1 MINLTKNQ
9 NQLPGNQTQN
19 TATPTTPVNLTT
31 QKTAPK
37 AKTMGIFSLTSR
49 LTPKAEFQFVGSST
63 QAEVCARDY
72 QSWCRKGKA
81 PKSLQAEYDK
91 ACKMA
96 NLTPG
101 ETVNPAA
108 LFHFEILEVCNTVG
122 ELEAAKERFG
132 IVRKAPQRTDSTT
145 TAPRVG
151 RSDEEIA
158 KLFSQIQTE
167 RELSGILAPKAVSIL
182 DRALEL
188 AGKPVVAT
196 VPAVEAAHESAV
208 AGVSPFADDP
218 TPADVLIAALSTP
231 ATEVVVHVLPD
242 EEPAKPA
249 TEPKGLKLDGATPAG
264 KPKHKKK

>member
-1 MINLTKNQ
+1 MINLMKAVT
-9 NQLPGNQTQN
+9 QLPTI
-19 TATPTTPVNLTT
+19 TT
-31 QKTAPK
+31 QKAAPK

-101 ETVNPAA
+101 ETVNPAS
-108 LFHFEILEVCNTVG
+108 LFHFEILEVCNTVS
-122 ELEAAKERFG
+122 ELEAAKEKYG
-132 IVRKAPQRTDSTT
+132 IVRKAPQRTDST
-145 TAPRVG
+145 AVVPRVG

-167 RELSGILAPKAVSIL
+167 RAVSGILSPKAVSIL
-182 DRALEL
+182 DKALEL

-196 VPAVEAAHESAV
+196 VPAVEAAHESALE
-208 AGVSPFADDP
+208 GIPPFSTDP
-218 TPADVLIAALSTP
+218 TPADVLIKALSTP
-231 ATEVVVHVLPD
+231 ANPVADPT
-242 EEPAKPA
+242 PATAGSIKPV
-249 TEPKGLKLDGATPAG
+249 TEPKGLKLDGTKLVG
-264 KPKHKKK
+264 TPKHQKK